1 MAKFYVQSG
10 TMRSVVQAESRRK
23 AALWAVHQ
31 AMQQVLPMEDDATDS
46 PESKSERVS
55 SQGIAVLSAKVTV
68 SERGFDRSDASTLP
82 TLEVVTEWN
91 QMVTTLDR
99 LQRMLYRAA

>member
-10 TMRSVVQAESRRK
+10 TMRKVVQAESRRK
-23 AALWAVHQ
+23 AALWAVHE
-31 AMQQVLPMEDDATDS
+31 ALQQILPMEDVGTDS
-46 PESKSERVS
+46 PESKSVAVS
-55 SQGIAVLSAKVTV
+55 SQGVAVLAAKVSV
-68 SERGFDRSDASTLP
+68 SERGFEGSDATSLP

-99 LQRMLYRAA
+99 LQQMLYRAA